1 MLSRLRGLFGRGN
14 GLPGET
20 RVTQKEAGHRSP
32 WKTWKKW
39 SWGRGRTTG
48 KTPTQTSTSTEQEQQ
63 MTKLEKLTLQLQSIT
78 YERIELHGILTSYTD
93 MDLQNRLNS
102 FGMLKKEH
110 KQVMSALQKLPMEI
124 SDDVNKVKQL
134 IEENVS
140 YSYLHSQVLRDW
152 TQRKESVHVLR
163 LKNRQLWKEQI
174 ELHESCEEL
183 KRLLKEAHEMICD
196 PSAEQQQG
204 SCEIT
209 GRKQPSRTRAQCQ
222 CQEQKSL
229 DERLKD
235 LLKQKELVTQQED
248 LAEKL
253 QHHFSVSEIRSEN
266 LQSELEQATAQDE
279 SLLQTELL
287 QQEH

>member
-174 ELHESCEEL
+174 ELQESCEEL

-196 PSAEQQQG
+196 PSAEQH
-204 SCEIT
+204 
-209 GRKQPSRTRAQCQ
+209 
-222 CQEQKSL
+222 QEQESL
-229 DERLKD
+229 DERLKN
-235 LLKQKELVTQQED
+235 LLKQKEVVTQQGD

-253 QHHFSVSEIRSEN
+253 QHHFSVSEMRSEN
-266 LQSELEQATAQDE
+266 LQSEFEQATAQDE

>member
-1 MLSRLRGLFGRGN
+1 MGSFS
-14 GLPGET
+14 PG
-20 RVTQKEAGHRSP
+20 AMP
-32 WKTWKKW
+32 
-39 SWGRGRTTG
+39 
-48 KTPTQTSTSTEQEQQ
+48 
-63 MTKLEKLTLQLQSIT
+63 
-78 YERIELHGILTSYTD
+78 YY
-93 MDLQNRLNS
+93 RLNS

-110 KQVMSALQKLPMEI
+110 KQVMLDLQKLPMEI
-124 SDDVNKVKQL
+124 SDGVNKVKQL

-140 YSYLHSQVLRDW
+140 YSQVLRDW

-196 PSAEQQQG
+196 PSAEQH
-204 SCEIT
+204 
-209 GRKQPSRTRAQCQ
+209 
-222 CQEQKSL
+222 QEQESL

-235 LLKQKELVTQQED
+235 LLKQMELVTQQED

-253 QHHFSVSEIRSEN
+253 QHHFSVSEMRSEN

>member
-1 MLSRLRGLFGRGN
+1 MLSGRRSLFGRGN
-14 GLPGET
+14 GQHGET
-20 RVTQKEAGHRSP
+20 RVRQKESGPRSP

-39 SWGRGRTTG
+39 SWKRGTTG
-48 KTPTQTSTSTEQEQQ
+48 KAPTQTSTSIEQEQQ

-78 YERIELHGILTSYTD
+78 YEQIELHGILASYTD
-93 MDLQNRLNS
+93 KDLQN
-102 FGMLKKEH
+102 
-110 KQVMSALQKLPMEI
+110 
-124 SDDVNKVKQL
+124 
-134 IEENVS
+134 
-140 YSYLHSQVLRDW
+140 SYLHSQVLRDW

-196 PSAEQQQG
+196 PSAEQH
-204 SCEIT
+204 
-209 GRKQPSRTRAQCQ
+209 
-222 CQEQKSL
+222 QEQESL

-235 LLKQKELVTQQED
+235 LLKQMELVTQQED

-253 QHHFSVSEIRSEN
+253 QHHFSVSEMRSEN